1 MRICKMCGCPKPVSE
16 FRSCG
21 NKGSG
26 LKGSTCKSCELFKRR
41 ERRKDPKFLE
51 NEREKRNAWYADRF
65 DRDRKLAIK
74 HYGGVCV
81 ECGESREDALVLH
94 HKNGDGKEERQKL
107 GSGGHYYSGLRKAGY
122 PPGKDVMCGTCH
134 LIHHRKEQRE
144 KYEKWPL

>member
-1 MRICKMCGCPKPVSE
+1 MSTNRIDGDYGEVVVPFGKHKGEQVGDLPVSYMGTE
-16 FRSCG
+16 KKNVRS
-21 NKGSG
+21 
-26 LKGSTCKSCELFKRR
+26 L
-41 ERRKDPKFLE
+41 
-51 NEREKRNAWYADRF
+51 
-65 DRDRKLAIK
+65 
-74 HYGGVCV
+74 GVCV